1 MLESLRSG
9 AWLTRPRIRAY
20 AVLCCLA
27 YLAVI
32 VFAFATAHG
41 DVDEAGRPLG
51 TDFSEVWVAG
61 RTVLAGHPA
70 LPYDPAAH
78 AAAQHAVFG
87 PDSPFFG
94 WHYPP
99 YFLLLAA
106 FFALLPY
113 LPALA
118 VWQGVT
124 LALYLRVVWRIVPD
138 RLAVLAGLAFPAVY
152 VNLGHGHNGFLSA
165 ALLGGGLLAL
175 ERRPVLAGVLFGLL
189 AYKPQFGVVLP
200 VALLAGL
207 YWRAIIAAAATV
219 AAMTLAT
226 LAAFGPATWLAFR
239 DSLAFTRTVVLE
251 QGSTGWEK
259 IQSAFSAVRM
269 WGGGIGAAYAVQ
281 TAVTLL
287 VLAGLAWLWARRGAD
302 WRLRA
307 AAVLPAA
314 LLTTPYCLDYDMML
328 LGPALALLVAH
339 GLARG
344 FAPWE
349 RTVLAAVWCAP
360 LLARMVAAVTLVPLG
375 LLSMLALF
383 GLVLARAGGDARAA
397 AA

>member
-1 MLESLRSG
+1 M
-9 AWLTRPRIRAY
+9 
-20 AVLCCLA
+20 
-27 YLAVI
+27 
-32 VFAFATAHG
+32 
-41 DVDEAGRPLG
+41 
-51 TDFSEVWVAG
+51 
-61 RTVLAGHPA
+61 
-70 LPYDPAAH
+70 
-78 AAAQHAVFG
+78 
-87 PDSPFFG
+87 
-94 WHYPP
+94 
-99 YFLLLAA
+99 
-106 FFALLPY
+106 
-113 LPALA
+113 
-118 VWQGVT
+118 
-124 LALYLRVVWRIVPD
+124 
-138 RLAVLAGLAFPAVY
+138 
-152 VNLGHGHNGFLSA
+152 
-165 ALLGGGLLAL
+165 
-175 ERRPVLAGVLFGLL
+175 LFGLL